1 MGYAYIFEED
11 LLFGLIPALMGGVPS
26 GALGIAG
33 YILSS
38 LAIYGISKRRGLK
51 NPWLA
56 WIPVANCWLIGSIS
70 DQYRYVV
77 KGENKSKRKVL
88 LILSV
93 LKAVFA
99 AAVAVTAAVMMG
111 GALEVLLRGGY
122 IDPERILVSQMLG
135 PVLTVLGLSL
145 PLAGVTIAYVVVRIM
160 ALYDVYK
167 SLDPNNCVLYLVL
180 SIIFKVTEP
189 FFLFFNRNKDEGMPP
204 RKMAEEPEFQQYQGP
219 VRPYWETE
227 ENKDYL

>member
-1 MGYAYIFEED
+1 MGYAYMFEED
-11 LLFGLIPALMGGVPS
+11 LLFGLIPAFLGGVPS

-56 WIPVANCWLIGSIS
+56 WIPVANCWLLGSIS

-99 AAVAVTAAVMMG
+99 AAVAVTAAVLMG
-111 GALEVLLRGGY
+111 GALEILLRGGY

-204 RKMAEEPEFQQYQGP
+204 RKMAEEPEFQQYQEP

>member
-1 MGYAYIFEED
+1 MGYAYMFEED
-11 LLFGLIPALMGGVPS
+11 LLFGLIPAFLGGVPS

-204 RKMAEEPEFQQYQGP
+204 RKMAGEPEFQQYQEP

>member
-1 MGYAYIFEED
+1 MGYAYLYEED
-11 LLFGLIPALMGGVPS
+11 LIVAVISALAGGVPT
-26 GALGIAG
+26 GLLGVAG

-38 LAIYGISKRRGLK
+38 LAIYGISKRRGLN

-56 WIPVANCWLIGSIS
+56 WIPVVNCWLLGSIS

-88 LILSV
+88 LILSI
-93 LKAVFA
+93 LKGVFA
-99 AAVAVTAAVMMG
+99 VAMVVMATVSVG
-111 GALEVLLRGGY
+111 GILGNLGRGRYMDPAGLLQSN
-122 IDPERILVSQMLG
+122 VLG
-135 PVLTVLGLSL
+135 PALSVLGLAL
-145 PLAGVTIAYVVVRIM
+145 PLAGVAIAYVVVRFM

-180 SIIFKVTEP
+180 SIVFKVTEP

-204 RKMAEEPEFQQYQGP
+204 RKGEREPVREYQEP
-219 VRPYWETE
+219 VRPYWEAE

>member
-1 MGYAYIFEED
+1 MGYYYEED
-11 LLFGLIPALMGGVPS
+11 LIFAVISALAGAVPTGL
-26 GALGIAG
+26 LGIAG
-33 YILSS
+33 YVLSS
-38 LAIYGISKRRGLK
+38 LAVYGISKRRGLK

-56 WIPVANCWLIGSIS
+56 WIPVANCWLLGSLS

-77 KGENKSKRKVL
+77 KGENKAKRKVL
-88 LILSV
+88 VILSILMGV
-93 LKAVFA
+93 FTIAV
-99 AAVAVTAAVMMG
+99 V
-111 GALEVLLRGGY
+111 
-122 IDPERILVSQMLG
+122 VSAIGMLG
-135 PVLTVLGLSL
+135 GVIGSIGREFYGYHERNILPEILAPVLSILGLSL
-145 PLAGVTIAYVVVRIM
+145 PLAGVSIAFVVVRFM

-167 SLDPNNCVLYLVL
+167 SLDPNNAVMYLVL

-204 RKMAEEPEFQQYQGP
+204 RKMAEEPKVEQYQEP